1 MKNATIFFLAVF
13 FVTGAGWVVWSS
25 EVRDTKLMELCA
37 DHTTRTLHE
46 CK

>member
-1 MKNATIFFLAVF
+1 MKTITTIFLAVF
-13 FVTGAGWVVWSS
+13 FVAGAGWVVWSS
-25 EVRDTKLMELCA
+25 EVRDAKLMELCA